1 MIWDLNC
8 GVRRDKV
15 RIWCFCD
22 RGFSKDVGGAFLNQ
36 PLFNKNQG
44 KFFKTKTPFK
54 NKNQG
59 TRPDNRDQD
68 FSLCQDLFSLLITPI
83 KNFLLKFFIFSVD
96 FLCTRDQG
104 TRPKIKKKPQPLT
117 LYQSRKI
124 STSIKHLH
132 SHSFSIT
139 PL

>member
-1 MIWDLNC
+1 ML
-8 GVRRDKV
+8 VEL
-15 RIWCFCD
+15 
-22 RGFSKDVGGAFLNQ
+22 FSINPSLY
-36 PLFNKNQG
+36 KNQG

-68 FSLCQDLFSLLITPI
+68 FSLCRDLFSLSITPI

-104 TRPKIKKKPQPLT
+104 GL
-117 LYQSRKI
+117 
-124 STSIKHLH
+124 
-132 SHSFSIT
+132 F
-139 PL
+139 